1 MIAFLWKITQ
11 YAEVRSHTR
20 RLSGVCACVFSL
32 LPLLWWDQVRWK
44 HGWAVLSTAGEMRS
58 GRCYRINLHGEK
70 LEGNSVTLVFIKV
83 I

>member
-11 YAEVRSHTR
+11 QVEVRTQTR
-20 RLSGVCACVFSL
+20 HPSWVCACAFAL
-32 LPLLWWDQVRWK
+32 PPLLWQGEVRWK
-44 HGWAVLSTAGEMRS
+44 DGCAVLSMAVEMRS
-58 GRCYRINLHGEK
+58 GRCYRINLHSKK